1 MKVLLIDDDP
11 IFIMI
16 CKRYMDICSFADEI
30 IACENGQKGLD
41 WVKNCLASGDQL
53 PDFIFLDINMPV
65 MNGWDFLEE
74 VSPLFPDFNT
84 PFYLIIL
91 SSTVNQADFEK
102 SKKFPIIKE
111 FFTKPI
117 TLEMFIELKNRWLE
131 SNSPKI

>member
-16 CKRYMDICSFADEI
+16 CKRYMDICNFADEI
-30 IACENGQKGLD
+30 IACDNGQKGLD
-41 WVKNCLASGDQL
+41 WVKNCLNSGEQL

-74 VSPLFPDFNT
+74 VSPLFPDFTT
-84 PFYLIIL
+84 PVYLIIL

-102 SKKFPIIKE
+102 AKRFPIIKE

-117 TLEMFIELKNRWLE
+117 TLEMFIELKNRWVE
-131 SNSPKI
+131 SNSSNS

>member
-11 IFIMI
+11 IFLMI

-41 WVKNCLASGDQL
+41 WVKNCLLTGEKL

-74 VSPLFPDFNT
+74 VSPLFSNFKT
-84 PFYLIIL
+84 QVHLIIL

-102 SKKFPIIKE
+102 AKAYPIIQE

-117 TLEMFIELKNRWLE
+117 TLEMFIELKNRWVE
-131 SNSPKI
+131 ANSSNS